1 MTELTTRGETLAHRD
16 HVSTIDT
23 LRAIAICCVLA
34 HHIFAYTGFQI
45 PYLDLNGGLIG
56 VQLFFLISG
65 YLIVQS
71 ALKYPLRVFAI
82 HRFFRIFPPYLAAL
96 LVFATVKYVTS
107 DGYKAAMDERWPFFL
122 LNLANLQFLHPVSVL
137 LLDSI
142 HVGWSLTVE
151 LFWYVLAP
159 ILVYL
164 IGKGSGRQ
172 IGWLVALVVSAVVS
186 AVWVF
191 CAARGLLNPL
201 YESAFRFTGVAI
213 DNPLFRHSL
222 IDNAPPAQ
230 MVYFLIGASLYVFR
244 HQLLR
249 VPTSVLWTTSS
260 LILLFVPLWNH
271 GLGHFP
277 NVVTGIGC
285 AAFFLWIRRFGIHD
299 QLTLWIAKVSYS
311 IYLIHVPILLWV
323 FKYWNL
329 TGWVGLLVAFSSIFV
344 LAEISWRTIEA
355 PSQRLG
361 KRLAS
366 KYDQRRSH

>member
-1 MTELTTRGETLAHRD
+1 MTEPITRGEALTQKD

-96 LVFATVKYVTS
+96 LVFAAAKYFTN
-107 DGYKAAMDERWPFFL
+107 DGYKVAMDARWPFFL
-122 LNLANLQFLHPVSVL
+122 LNLANLQFMHPVSVL

-151 LFWYVLAP
+151 LFWYALAP
-159 ILVYL
+159 ILVYV

-172 IGWLVALVVSAVVS
+172 MGWLLALIVSAVVS
-186 AVWVF
+186 TVWVF

-213 DNPLFRHSL
+213 DNPTFRHSL

-230 MVYFLIGASLYVFR
+230 MVYFLIGASLYLFR

-249 VPTSVLWTTSS
+249 VPTSLLWTTSS
-260 LILLFVPLWNH
+260 LILLFVPLWNQQ
-271 GLGHFP
+271 LALFP
-277 NVVTGIGC
+277 NIVTGIGS

-299 QLTLWIAKVSYS
+299 KLTLWIAKVSYS
-311 IYLIHVPILLWV
+311 IYLIHVPILLFI
-323 FKYWNL
+323 FKYL
-329 TGWVGLLVAFSSIFV
+329 HITGWAGLLLAILSVAA
-344 LAEISWRTIEA
+344 LAEVSWRFIEA
-355 PSQRLG
+355 PSQRWG
-361 KRLAS
+361 KRLGL
-366 KYDQRRSH
+366 KVQTRRPN